1 MNKVK
6 IFMTVAAMAAMVA
19 CSDDKTPAVS
29 DPYAVFNEVNNE
41 EVKVAELAFDNYGG
55 SQMVDIRSNVSWEL
69 SDAPDWVTI
78 SNHSGPATT
87 KEPLH
92 LKVTVAENK
101 DESERSAELILT
113 GSQGVKSTL
122 RIIQSAFVSDGW
134 QTALEACDAMKVGLN
149 LFNTLDANGTW
160 FDQDDVYA
168 FETCWGQPIAD
179 QEWFTAVKA
188 AGFNAVRI
196 PVTWFPHMDSDWKV
210 KTAWMDRVEE
220 VVNYALNENL
230 YVVLN
235 VHHDTGDHGD
245 AWVCADWQNID
256 AVLEKFNSLWTQI
269 AERFN
274 KYDEHLIFEAYNELL
289 DQEHRWNSPASND
302 GYLAT
307 NALAQ
312 GFVNTVRATGGNNAH
327 RNLVVSLYSAHGG
340 QSEFDNFI
348 LPKDMYPNHLFV
360 EVHNYSPMGF
370 TQILSGDDAT
380 AQTWSKSYEDE
391 LGAEIDIIAKFTNTN
406 HVPVIIG
413 EAGST
418 DKNGDA
424 ENGRYAEFLSTYSRQ
439 KGHICVIYWYGVIDR
454 RSYEPSSPAVME
466 GLLKGNNY

>member
-1 MNKVK
+1 MNKLYK
-6 IFMTVAAMAAMVA
+6 ILTVAVMAATVVA
-19 CSDDKTPAVS
+19 CSDDKEPKVEN
-29 DPYAVFNEVNNE
+29 PYSIFCEVGSE
-41 EVKVAELAFDNYGG
+41 SSTVTELSFDNYEGFK
-55 SQMVDIRSNVSWEL
+55 MVDIRSNVSWKL
-69 SDAPDWVTI
+69 SDTPEWVTI

-87 KEPLH
+87 SDPLH

-101 DESERSAELILT
+101 SESPRSAELVLT
-113 GSQGVKSTL
+113 GAQGTNVTL
-122 RIIQSAFVSDGW
+122 RIVQDAFVSDGW

-160 FDQDDVYA
+160 FDQDDVHA
-168 FETCWGQPIAD
+168 FETCWGQPVAD

-196 PVTWFPHMDSDWKV
+196 PVTWFPHMDSEWKV
-210 KTAWMDRVEE
+210 KKAWMDRVEE

-256 AVLEKFNSLWTQI
+256 NVIEKFNGLWTQI

-312 GFVNTVRATGGNNAH
+312 AFVNTVRATGGNNEH
-327 RNLVVSLYSAHGG
+327 RNLVVSLYSAHGSQTG
-340 QSEFDNFI
+340 FDSFVM
-348 LPKDMYPNHLFV
+348 PKDMHPNHLFV

-370 TQILSGDDAT
+370 TNILDSDAGP
-380 AQTWSKSYEDE
+380 AKWSKQFEDE
-391 LGAEIDIIAKFTNTN
+391 LGAELDIIADFTNKT

-413 EAGST
+413 EAGTSGKNT
-418 DKNGDA
+418 DEEDGK
-424 ENGRYAEFLSTYSRQ
+424 YTEFLSTYSR
-439 KGHICVIYWYGVIDR
+439 KAGHICVLYWCGVIDR
-454 RSYEPSSPAVME
+454 TTYTTNCPATME
-466 GLLKGNNY
+466 GLLKGNDY